1 MPTTRDKSS
10 PAFYA
15 PHKSRHYIR
24 KVKRHHDGPHT
35 FSVCLLC
42 MVYRGLTRVNLAQK
56 EREGEPRERLMT
68 VIKCDVSKNGYQKFG
83 AEFTLVIP
91 PPPPSLLD
99 IFLPDVTG
107 LKYHSLPPPLKS
119 EFFPEFSIR
128 ASHLGGGGVRRQVQ
142 LSRFLMNRV
151 NRHRFELYLTRDY
164 LTSFHGCHG
173 LSNRR
178 CPRHVSQLNA
188 FLSRPR
194 WKRWIRQGTWHL
206 NAATANEEYS
216 RRGGNELRAYLLAAR
231 AAIMRAFIR

>member
-1 MPTTRDKSS
+1 MPPTRDKSS

-42 MVYRGLTRVNLAQK
+42 MVYRGLTRVNLAQPEK

-107 LKYHSLPPPLKS
+107 LKYHSLPPPPEIWIFPRIFNSSKS
-119 EFFPEFSIR
+119 PRGRRGEKTGSALSISHESRESTPFRIIFNSRLFNQFPW
-128 ASHLGGGGVRRQVQ
+128 LP
-142 LSRFLMNRV
+142 
-151 NRHRFELYLTRDY
+151 RFE
-164 LTSFHGCHG
+164 
-173 LSNRR
+173 
-178 CPRHVSQLNA
+178 
-188 FLSRPR
+188 
-194 WKRWIRQGTWHL
+194 
-206 NAATANEEYS
+206 
-216 RRGGNELRAYLLAAR
+216 
-231 AAIMRAFIR
+231 

>member
-42 MVYRGLTRVNLAQK
+42 MVYRGLTRVNLAQPEK

-107 LKYHSLPPPLKS
+107 LKYHSLPPPPWNLN
-119 EFFPEFSIR
+119 FSPNFQFE
-128 ASHLGGGGVRRQVQ
+128 QVT
-142 LSRFLMNRV
+142 SGEEGWEDRFSSLDFSWIAWIDTV
-151 NRHRFELYLTRDY
+151 
-164 LTSFHGCHG
+164 
-173 LSNRR
+173 SNY
-178 CPRHVSQLNA
+178 
-188 FLSRPR
+188 
-194 WKRWIRQGTWHL
+194 I
-206 NAATANEEYS
+206 
-216 RRGGNELRAYLLAAR
+216 
-231 AAIMRAFIR
+231 